1 MDFIKRLSYYLFGLS
16 IGIVILIFIFNGK
29 KTSCNY
35 GPEARVKSQL
45 LTKDIQISNKINNDN
60 ITNKLIKDF
69 IKNSSVN
76 FSKSNTTKDSCK
88 TYILDGYIMSKFTTI
103 ELENCLNIVTVLEI
117 KI

>member
-1 MDFIKRLSYYLFGLS
+1 MFDLYDIYDNELLIKKVTEMSYSFID
-16 IGIVILIFIFNGK
+16 LI
-29 KTSCNY
+29 
-35 GPEARVKSQL
+35 EE
-45 LTKDIQISNKINNDN
+45 NKINHDIDN
-60 ITNKLIKDF
+60 TDSLQFIKDF

-103 ELENCLNIVTVLEI
+103 ELENCLNLVTVLEI